1 MAQGE
6 PEPNCPSLRAI
17 GNNCYPVST
26 TSDRSF
32 EPCGVQRQVQLRYS
46 KQPGRSSALRSI
58 SNNAKAR
65 PIVGLSERVYESTK
79 LAALF
84 RHARRPGLPG
94 RRNTENVNLSVEEVH
109 SPKSRISLAELITTA
124 SAISSFCEPCR
135 ACCRRRRAVRVAR
148 EPNGVPAG
156 RPEVGENVRVGRP
169 ILTASRIW
177 PCPTLPPRCLSTSR
191 CDDRLNLRG
200 CFVSVLRPRPVVRQ
214 RGHHQDTDNADY
226 DLHPDSAGNLDQHDM
241 CSKG

>member
-17 GNNCYPVST
+17 GKNCYPVPT

-79 LAALF
+79 LAAPF
-84 RHARRPGLPG
+84 RDARRPGLPG
-94 RRNTENVNLSVEEVH
+94 RRNTEKRQPSGGGGALSEV
-109 SPKSRISLAELITTA
+109 KDFARGIDNDRQRDILVL
-124 SAISSFCEPCR
+124 
-135 ACCRRRRAVRVAR
+135 RAVSCLLPAAPRS
-148 EPNGVPAG
+148 AG
-156 RPEVGENVRVGRP
+156 RSRAEWRSCRLARGGRECSCGSADLDRQP
-169 ILTASRIW
+169 NLA
-177 PCPTLPPRCLSTSR
+177 LSSAAAQVSF
-191 CDDRLNLRG
+191 NQPLR
-200 CFVSVLRPRPVVRQ
+200 
-214 RGHHQDTDNADY
+214 
-226 DLHPDSAGNLDQHDM
+226 
-241 CSKG
+241 

>member
-17 GNNCYPVST
+17 GKNCYPVPT

-84 RHARRPGLPG
+84 RHARRPGLAG
-94 RRNTENVNLSVEEVH
+94 RRNTENVNLPVEEVH
-109 SPKSRISLAELITTA
+109 SPKSRISLAELIPTA

-135 ACCRRRRAVRVAR
+135 ACCQRRRAVRVAR
-148 EPNGVPAG
+148 EPNGVAAG
-156 RPEVGENVRVGRP
+156 RPEGGRECSCGSADLDRQP
-169 ILTASRIW
+169 NLA
-177 PCPTLPPRCLSTSR
+177 LSNAAAPGVFQPAVATIGLAFAGALSAFF
-191 CDDRLNLRG
+191 DQDR
-200 CFVSVLRPRPVVRQ
+200 
-214 RGHHQDTDNADY
+214 
-226 DLHPDSAGNLDQHDM
+226 
-241 CSKG
+241 